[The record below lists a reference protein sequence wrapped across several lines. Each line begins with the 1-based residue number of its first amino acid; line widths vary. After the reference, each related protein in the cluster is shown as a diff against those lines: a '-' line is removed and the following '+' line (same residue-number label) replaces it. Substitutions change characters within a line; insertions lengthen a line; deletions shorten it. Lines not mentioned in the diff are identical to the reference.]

1 MYKIILPLLIC
12 CCFLLPPAVGA
23 EDPAPVS
30 YELASP
36 RATMATFLHAMD
48 TALAAKGRDFDLAIQ
63 TMDLSEINPLIRQPK
78 GEELARLLLTV
89 MRRTR
94 TIELADIPDRTTGA
108 PYLFKEYSRG
118 RIEIVNQSDG
128 SWLFSSTSL
137 RDLPQILALFPEA
150 KSQEDQQ
157 LQEQVLP
164 LHMKLRQSMPDSLQ
178 QRLLLE
184 YWQWLGI
191 FLAILLGLIADKIV
205 ARVLR
210 SSISFWKRR
219 HSAYHNVNPS
229 LLRPL
234 GLMAMALVW
243 WTGMYP
249 LGLPDKA
256 LLVLF
261 VPIKVLVG
269 ISGIW
274 STFRLIDV
282 VNDLFTFKAEQTE
295 NRFDDLLVPLLRKSL
310 KLFAVVVGAV
320 FVADNLNIDITSLL
334 AGLGLG
340 GLAFALAAKDM
351 IGNLFGSVTV
361 VMDRPF
367 HIGDWVVIGDVEG
380 TVENVGFRSTRIRTF
395 YNSLVSLPNAQLTT
409 TKIDNMGARQYRR
422 MSTLLSLTYDTPP
435 ERIEAFCAGIRQL
448 VELHPYMRKDYY
460 HVYLNQFAA
469 ASLDILVYVFWKTPD
484 WGKELQERQR
494 FLLDILRLA
503 KELQVEFAFPTQTL
517 MLRQDQA
524 PGERE
529 PLTSAQALA
538 LGEQRA
544 QEVVRRNS
552 PE

>member
-1 MYKIILPLLIC
+1 
-12 CCFLLPPAVGA
+12 
-23 EDPAPVS
+23 
-30 YELASP
+30 
-36 RATMATFLHAMD
+36 
-48 TALAAKGRDFDLAIQ
+48 
-63 TMDLSEINPLIRQPK
+63 
-78 GEELARLLLTV
+78 
-89 MRRTR
+89 
-94 TIELADIPDRTTGA
+94 
-108 PYLFKEYSRG
+108 
-118 RIEIVNQSDG
+118 
-128 SWLFSSTSL
+128 
-137 RDLPQILALFPEA
+137 
-150 KSQEDQQ
+150 
-157 LQEQVLP
+157 
-164 LHMKLRQSMPDSLQ
+164 
-178 QRLLLE
+178 
-184 YWQWLGI
+184 
-191 FLAILLGLIADKIV
+191 
-205 ARVLR
+205 
-210 SSISFWKRR
+210 
-219 HSAYHNVNPS
+219 
-229 LLRPL
+229 
-234 GLMAMALVW
+234 
-243 WTGMYP
+243 
-249 LGLPDKA
+249 
-256 LLVLF
+256 
-261 VPIKVLVG
+261 
-269 ISGIW
+269 
-274 STFRLIDV
+274 
-282 VNDLFTFKAEQTE
+282 
-295 NRFDDLLVPLLRKSL
+295 
-310 KLFAVVVGAV
+310 
-320 FVADNLNIDITSLL
+320 
-334 AGLGLG
+334 
-340 GLAFALAAKDM
+340 LAAKDM